1 MNAGSI
7 RNDEL
12 KTMVRLA
19 AEAGELPANSDERR
33 RHILDGLCRLIGAHS
48 ALMFVLGRDPFSRLM
63 DDGRFFTTG
72 MSPVQDMGLR
82 DYVLTDRPWP
92 ANPIVPLV
100 LRAPGDI
107 VCYHR
112 RNVSDDD
119 GLWYRSQ
126 FFEHIQSPLDFDDM
140 LYPRITLPDGRILA
154 IGFMRTLGDRLFTN
168 RDCMLIDAFH
178 ESAWQLYGTFDAPA
192 GSSESSDPRVR
203 TLPPRL
209 RPVLQHLLR
218 GEAEKQVAAKLGLSR
233 HTVHEYI
240 KVLYRKLNVSS
251 RAELL
256 AQFIEKD
263 EPAICAA

>member
-1 MNAGSI
+1 MDAGSI

-12 KTMVRLA
+12 KTMLQLA
-19 AEAGELPANSDERR
+19 AEAAELPANSDQRR
-33 RHILDGLCRLIGAHS
+33 RHLLEGLCRLIGAQS
-48 ALMFVLGRDPFSRLM
+48 ALLFVLGRNPLERLM

-72 MSPVQDMGLR
+72 MTPVQDLGLR
-82 DYVLTDRPWP
+82 DYVLTERPWP

-100 LRAPGDI
+100 LSAPGDI
-107 VCYHR
+107 VTHHR
-112 RNVSDDD
+112 RSVADDD
-119 GLWYRSQ
+119 GLWYRSDY
-126 FFEHIQSPLDFDDM
+126 FEQIQSPLEFDDM

-154 IGFMRTLGDRLFTN
+154 IGFLRPLGDRFFTD

-178 ESAWQLYGTFDAPA
+178 ESAWRLYGTFDTSAEP
-192 GSSESSDPRVR
+192 SDPRVDA
-203 TLPPRL
+203 LPPRL
-209 RPVLQHLLR
+209 KRVLQHLLR
-218 GEAEKQVAAKLGLSR
+218 GDAEKQVAAKLGLSR

-263 EPAICAA
+263 EPAVCAA